1 MKKLIKHF
9 GSGVK
14 LAEALGIKP
23 NYVYMCAS
31 KKSRAMFS
39 KKLAARACELS
50 GNATTVESIRRKK
63 KTKKTAKQ

>member
-14 LAEALGIKP
+14 LAAALGIKP
-23 NYVYMCAS
+23 NYVYMCCS
-31 KKSRAMFS
+31 KHNRATFS

-50 GNATTVESIRRKK
+50 GNITTVEAIRSKK
-63 KTKKTAKQ
+63 KPKKAGKQ